1 MNDGWLALLQQALNL
16 LFSLD
21 PEVWSI
27 IYVSFSVSF
36 AALLITL
43 IPSMVLGSY
52 WHLRHLGGSG

>member
-43 IPSMVLGSY
+43 IRRWYSGSY